1 MRRGA
6 SVVVAVVVAVLVTGC
21 GSGGST
27 TYEAHSRGESLALCT
42 ACGSSRGNWSGYATL
57 TARLKADSVVVNV
70 VSRLDL
76 GKFVAFCAPS
86 GNGTSDQHVAVAEV
100 FNGSQGL
107 GERLVGNISVSFAE
121 SLPQAHDYLC
131 GFRIRR
137 PKGVSSASYA
147 RLRAA
152 YARGALLALRLS
164 RR

>member
-1 MRRGA
+1 MFRGV
-6 SVVVAVVVAVLVTGC
+6 SIGIAVVVAALVTGC
-21 GSGGST
+21 GSGGSV

-42 ACGSSRGNWSGYATL
+42 ACGSSQGNWSGYAML

-70 VSRLDL
+70 VSRLGL
-76 GKFVAFCAPS
+76 QKFVAFCAPS
-86 GNGTSDQHVAVAEV
+86 ASGTSDPHVAVAAV
-100 FNGSQGL
+100 FNGSQDV
-107 GERLVGNISVSFAE
+107 GERLVGNISISFAK

>member
-1 MRRGA
+1 MYRGA
-6 SVVVAVVVAVLVTGC
+6 SIGIAVVVAASFTGC
-21 GSGGST
+21 GVGSV
-27 TYEAHSRGESLALCT
+27 TYEAHSRGESMALCT
-42 ACGSSRGNWSGYATL
+42 SCGSSRGNWSGYATL

-86 GNGTSDQHVAVAEV
+86 VNGTSDPHVAVAEV

-107 GERLVGNISVSFAE
+107 GERLVGNISVSFAKP
-121 SLPQAHDYLC
+121 LPQAHDYLC

-137 PKGVSSASYA
+137 PKGASSASYG